1 MRLVPHRY
9 AIPPSEGSRSLD
21 PPPYPDTPSDRCR
34 IRIRGHYAVENELG
48 VTRTTMPS
56 LEALYA
62 KFGVTAEAGQL
73 LETALG
79 NLLISDAIELHG
91 FDKVQNKVLAKK
103 ILEEIDRKT
112 LGQLIH
118 AFRKR
123 RSVPIEF
130 ETELELALSER
141 NRLNHS
147 FFLEH
152 NLRKLSEEGRQ
163 QMISDLEVI
172 HERIL
177 NAYRSTSRIAN
188 IEISADTLAKAK
200 AGHLPLKARK

>member
-1 MRLVPHRY
+1 MARPGVRGTLSQPGPSRPAAPGRLAR
-9 AIPPSEGSRSLD
+9 
-21 PPPYPDTPSDRCR
+21 T
-34 IRIRGHYAVENELG
+34 LG
-48 VTRTTMPS
+48 VTKGTMPS

-73 LETALG
+73 LETELG
-79 NLLISDAIELHG
+79 SLLISDAIELHG
-91 FDKVQNKVLAKK
+91 FDKEQNKALARK

-112 LGQLIH
+112 LGQLIQ

-123 RSVPIEF
+123 RTVPPEF
-130 ETELELALSER
+130 EEELEVALSER

-163 QMISDLEVI
+163 LMVADLELI
-172 HERIL
+172 HEHIL
-177 NAYRSTSRIAN
+177 KAYLRACSLSK
-188 IEISADTLAKAK
+188 IEISTDALAKAK
-200 AGHLPLKARK
+200 TGHLLLKARR